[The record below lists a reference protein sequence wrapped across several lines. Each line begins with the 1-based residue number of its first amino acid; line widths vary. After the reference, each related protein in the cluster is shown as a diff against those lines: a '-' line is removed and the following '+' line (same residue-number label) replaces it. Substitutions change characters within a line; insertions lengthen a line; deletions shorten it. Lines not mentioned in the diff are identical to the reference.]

1 MSSLNQKK
9 ILLVE
14 DEKLIR
20 EGYKKLL
27 ELKGYQVT
35 GATDGKKAIEEL
47 NHNNYDL
54 IITDIQMP
62 EMDGIEMI
70 SILEKRDILKKV
82 IVITA
87 YHDFGDDDL
96 FHKLIKSGVA
106 GTLHKPF
113 TLSELLQIIEKVIA
127 YELQA

>member
-1 MSSLNQKK
+1 MSSFNQKS

-27 ELKGYQVT
+27 ELKGYKIT
-35 GATDGKKAIEEL
+35 GASDGKKAVKAL
-47 NHNNYDL
+47 SHDNFDL

-62 EMDGIEMI
+62 EMDGIELI
-70 SILEKRDILKKV
+70 SILETRDLLKKV

-96 FHKLIKSGVA
+96 FHKLMKSGVA
-106 GTLHKPF
+106 GTLHKTF
-113 TLSELLQIIEKVIA
+113 TLSELLQIIEKVFTH
-127 YELQA
+127 ELQA

>member
-1 MSSLNQKK
+1 MSSISQKK

-27 ELKGYQVT
+27 ELKGYKVT
-35 GATDGKKAIEEL
+35 GASDGKKAIRAINRE
-47 NHNNYDL
+47 NYDL

-62 EMDGIEMI
+62 EMDGVELI
-70 SILEKRDILKKV
+70 SILEKRDMLKKV

-87 YHDFGDDDL
+87 YHDFGEDDL
-96 FHKLIKSGVA
+96 FHELMKTGVA

-113 TLSELLQIIEKVIA
+113 TLSELLQIIEKVFVH
-127 YELQA
+127 EFQA